1 MVKDS
6 DIIGSWLLVDRGTDD
21 AADAELSK
29 KRYGETSRGLLLIS
43 ENGWM
48 NAAISWS
55 DRPGLTGN
63 PAWHTDAPDEDRLRA
78 FDTYISYGGQ
88 WTLNDDI
95 FTTEVEFA
103 LNPSWV
109 GGSQTRGIK
118 LLPRNELML
127 TLSRP
132 WPDGRVMNA
141 WVRWR
146 QA

>member
-109 GGSQTRGIK
+109 GGRQTRGIK

>member
-95 FTTEVEFA
+95 FPTEVEFA